1 MTQRYELDAQDQAIV
16 GLLREDGRAP
26 LARIGEQVGLSA
38 DAVRARMA
46 RLSGDGVL
54 RVIGLVDPAVLG
66 YDVLGIVGLRYRGP
80 VDRLRGALNAIPQ
93 VTFAAQTIGAYDVMC
108 EVAARD
114 DADLADVVQR
124 IAGTVEGVGDHE
136 VWRQLD
142 VAKWESQ
149 GRPRRSGPPAPR
161 RLELDDLDV
170 ALLRLLVDNPRA
182 SFREM
187 EDELG
192 VPYWVVRK
200 RAQTLFRDGTIQA
213 TAMVDRVSTDPVIM
227 MASVGITLGGSSDA
241 ALDAAL
247 DALVALPELPIV
259 TLTAGRFHVVAEAAC
274 GSARDLAALMRRIV
288 ALDGVRDLTVL
299 PYARVLVLPRPWR
312 FGTAAG

>member
-46 RLSGDGVL
+46 RLAGDGVL

-66 YDVLGIVGLRYRGP
+66 YDVLGTVGLRYRGP
-80 VDRLRGALNAIPQ
+80 VERLRVALNATPQ
-93 VTFAAQTIGAYDVMC
+93 VTFAAQTIGPYDVMC

-124 IAGTVEGVGDHE
+124 IAGTIEGVGDHE

-161 RLELDDLDV
+161 RPELDDLDV

-227 MASVGITLGGSSDA
+227 MASVGITLDGSPE
-241 ALDAAL
+241 AAL

-274 GSARDLAALMRRIV
+274 GSARDLAALTRRVV
-288 ALDGVRDLTVL
+288 AVDGVRDLTVL

-312 FGTAAG
+312 FETAAG